1 MKDMHGS
8 TPILSADPCRQQR
21 GGGVREEGQEAS
33 YKFKKP
39 GDKKPGNSLGAWVS
53 SFEPVSCGF
62 RK

>member
-8 TPILSADPCRQQR
+8 TPYYPPTPADST

-33 YKFKKP
+33 CKFKKP
-39 GDKKPGNSLGAWVS
+39 GDKKPRNSLGAWVS
-53 SFEPVSCGF
+53 SFEQVSCGF